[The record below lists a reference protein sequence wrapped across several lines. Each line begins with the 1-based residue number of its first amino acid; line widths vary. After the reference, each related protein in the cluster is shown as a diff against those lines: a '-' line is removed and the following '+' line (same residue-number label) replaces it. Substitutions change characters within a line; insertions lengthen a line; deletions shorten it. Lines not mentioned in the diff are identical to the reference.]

1 MAQIGFPRHGAP
13 LASPGAPLASPG
25 ATLASPGAT
34 LASPGATL
42 ASPGAPLA
50 SPGATQALRCRVP
63 LFSPEPPV
71 PSVKMLQHKSRLE
84 RQIVGSTN
92 RWRFPKEPFTGDL
105 LALSQLC
112 KARSIDF
119 NETLKNP
126 DRACISQIH
135 KLLTEKLK
143 KKTVQSTEA
152 DVILE
157 CLGFKWE
164 LHQPQLFQSETLAR
178 LYLRALSRGSMSP
191 LKELEKVLKA
201 QSSRKGTEPAPM
213 KKMTI
218 SLRIN
223 DPLVTKAA
231 FTTALKSLYRNDVE
245 MNVGDVVGV
254 LASAHTLQFDA
265 LFQRCVTFMISE
277 LSPNTIKSFYLVG
290 CKYQEGQLT
299 KACEQWL
306 QMNLVPLMGKKI
318 QLRTIPRELLH
329 KVIMSP
335 SLFTFS
341 EFDLLKTMLC
351 WVYLQQNH
359 KAQTFPIYEAVLTYF
374 SSFPRNCAFLER
386 DLGQGLLPLFVCLRL
401 HSINRGPDLE
411 EVRHVNFFPEAWLIR
426 IAASHFRALE
436 NGGDMAQVVDLNT
449 QALRFGMLFTQE
461 YTTHSKMISVY
472 GFFFEL
478 KGVKHDGTSYSF
490 YMQRVRHTD
499 VHYPPWLFENS
510 PVSLRAERLVK
521 YQIGARV
528 LVKDRWQEF
537 STNQITQKFGFS
549 KPSCKSHVLKF
560 QTVGIPIYTT
570 FAFIFPLS

>member
-1 MAQIGFPRHGAP
+1 M
-13 LASPGAPLASPG
+13 
-25 ATLASPGAT
+25 
-34 LASPGATL
+34 
-42 ASPGAPLA
+42 
-50 SPGATQALRCRVP
+50 
-63 LFSPEPPV
+63 
-71 PSVKMLQHKSRLE
+71 KMLQQKSRLE

-92 RWRFPKEPFTGDL
+92 RWRFSKEPFTGDL

-112 KARSIDF
+112 KARSVDF
-119 NETLKNP
+119 NEVLKNP
-126 DRACISQIH
+126 DRACVSQIQ

-143 KKTVQSTEA
+143 KTTIQSTEA
-152 DVILE
+152 DVTLE

-164 LHQPQLFQSETLAR
+164 LHQPQLFQSETLTR
-178 LYLRALSRGSMSP
+178 LYLVALSRGSVSP
-191 LKELEKVLKA
+191 LRELEKVLK
-201 QSSRKGTEPAPM
+201 
-213 KKMTI
+213 
-218 SLRIN
+218 
-223 DPLVTKAA
+223 A
-231 FTTALKSLYRNDVE
+231 FTTALKSLYKNDAE
-245 MNVGDVVGV
+245 MNVGEVLGV
-254 LASAHTLQFDA
+254 LASAHTLQFKA
-265 LFQRCVTFMISE
+265 LFQRCVTFMIGE
-277 LSPNTIKSFYLVG
+277 LSPSTIKSFYLVS

-306 QMNLVPLMGKKI
+306 QMNLVPLMGKRI

-341 EFDLLKTMLC
+341 EFDLLKTMLS

-359 KAQTFPIYEAVLTYF
+359 KVQTFPIYETVLAYF

-401 HSINRGPDLE
+401 HNINRGPDLE
-411 EVRHVNFFPEAWLIR
+411 AVRHVNFFPEGWLIR

-436 NGGDMAQVVDLNT
+436 NGGDMSQVVDLNT
-449 QALRFGMLFTQE
+449 QALRFGLLFTQE
-461 YTTHSKMISVY
+461 YTTHSKMVSVY

-478 KGVKHDGTSYSF
+478 KGVKHDGSSYSF

-499 VHYPPWLFENS
+499 VHSPPWLFENS

-528 LVKDRWQEF
+528 LVNDRWQEF

-560 QTVGIPIYTT
+560 QTMGIPVYTT